1 MFSVEKNLLFY
12 HSKLDE
18 LRIGEYGNDGND
30 ETSFELWNISG
41 EAPIKLVFRITCPNI
56 ISRNAWVEDIRYAIK
71 EKRELLNFGI
81 QCLINESL
89 NFDFINYFY
98 KGFVIKSSELDYLF
112 DLGLIFLVEFRKL
125 KVYIVHMII
134 FVIYDQCIMISRRVQ
149 ESWFILFGIHN
160 LDILKCNEAFL
171 IEYI

>member
-81 QCLINESL
+81 QCLINESV
-89 NFDFINYFY
+89 
-98 KGFVIKSSELDYLF
+98 K
-112 DLGLIFLVEFRKL
+112 
-125 KVYIVHMII
+125 
-134 FVIYDQCIMISRRVQ
+134 IMILSII
-149 ESWFILFGIHN
+149 STKDLSSN
-160 LDILKCNEAFL
+160 LVNWITFL
-171 IEYI
+171 I